1 MIVRHRAFLATMLL
15 GLAGNL
21 STAFARGSLGNSDP
35 PWNAEHI
42 DHLPEE
48 VRKAVTRLCGQPPN
62 AAHYFATYSENSRLI
77 SLHFEHYHCPT
88 NKTLCTQA
96 GCLHQVYVLSGGHY
110 RLLRSCYR
118 QGND

>member
-1 MIVRHRAFLATMLL
+1 MIVRHRIFLTVMLL
-15 GLAGNL
+15 GLTGHL
-21 STAFARGSLGNSDP
+21 SAAFARGSRSNADP

-48 VRKAVTRLCGQPPN
+48 VRRAVIRLCGQQSN

-77 SLHFEHYHCPT
+77 SLHFEHFQCQT

-96 GCLHQVYVLSGGHY
+96 GCLHQVYILSNGRY
-110 RLLRSCYR
+110 RLLRSYY
-118 QGND
+118 GTSND

>member
-1 MIVRHRAFLATMLL
+1 MIVRHRIFLTIMLL
-15 GLAGNL
+15 GLADNL
-21 STAFARGSLGNSDP
+21 STAFARGSLGNTDP

-48 VRKAVTRLCGQPPN
+48 VRRAVIRLCRQSPN
-62 AAHYFATYSENSRLI
+62 AAHYFATYAENSRLI
-77 SLHFEHYHCPT
+77 NLHFEHFHCQT

-110 RLLRSCYR
+110 RLLRSYYR
-118 QGND
+118 HGND

>member
-77 SLHFEHYHCPT
+77 NLHFEHYHCPT

-110 RLLRSCYR
+110 RLLRSYYR

>member
-1 MIVRHRAFLATMLL
+1 MTVRQRIFLAIISLS
-15 GLAGNL
+15 LAGNL
-21 STAFARGSLGNSDP
+21 SMVFARGSLGNADP

-42 DHLPEE
+42 DHLPDE
-48 VRKAVTRLCGQPPN
+48 VRRAVIRLCGQQPN

-77 SLHFEHYHCPT
+77 NLHFEHFHYQT

-110 RLLRSCYR
+110 RLLRSYYR
-118 QGND
+118 NGND